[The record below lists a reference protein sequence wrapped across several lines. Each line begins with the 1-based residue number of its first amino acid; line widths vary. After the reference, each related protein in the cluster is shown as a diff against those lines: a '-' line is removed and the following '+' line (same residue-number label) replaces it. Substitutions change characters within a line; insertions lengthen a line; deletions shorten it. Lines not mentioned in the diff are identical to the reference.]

1 VARAQEKKEETMR
14 FFRTTGT
21 AIALAALLGAAP
33 VGSAAAQYAPAPNST
48 QVTADLIDAV
58 GEDSLLVNN
67 DAVLDQLL
75 SDSLNHGQLQVVYL
89 NNTLGHDAVARWSA
103 MLDESDVLGRNR
115 DRLTAALNR
124 NGSLRGY
131 VQQHTPAGWQV
142 VPLAIDVRGGTQ
154 SVVDRLN
161 NALGHAVDDVL
172 GNGDLGRAVDHAMG
186 NDPNQGP
193 QGVPVTLYV
202 LTPQ

>member
-1 VARAQEKKEETMR
+1 MR

-21 AIALAALLGAAP
+21 AIALAALLGTAP
-33 VGSAAAQYAPAPNST
+33 VGSVAAQHAPSSSST
-48 QVTADLIDAV
+48 QATADLIDAL

-67 DAVLDQLL
+67 DAVLDQIL

-89 NNTLGHDAVARWSA
+89 NNTLGQDAVARWSA
-103 MLDESDVLGRNR
+103 MLDESSVLSRNR
-115 DRLTAALNR
+115 DRLSAALNR
-124 NGSLRGY
+124 NGSLHTY

-142 VPLAIDVRGGTQ
+142 VPLAIDVRGGAY